1 MMQGISGAP
10 GVSGNAQAPFDPFVM
25 NQQQKDWY
33 VQLFNTMDTDRDG
46 EVSQPEA
53 VGYFMQS
60 GLPMNALVHIYQMC
74 DLNKDGKLD
83 MQEFICAIHIVMTC
97 RYVCISVQR

>member
-33 VQLFNTMDTDRDG
+33 VQLFNTMVRESGCDDC
-46 EVSQPEA
+46 
-53 VGYFMQS
+53 VGHRSRWRGFAARGCRLLYAEWPAYECTS
-60 GLPMNALVHIYQMC
+60 SHLPNV
-74 DLNKDGKLD
+74 
-83 MQEFICAIHIVMTC
+83 
-97 RYVCISVQR
+97 

>member
-1 MMQGISGAP
+1 MI
-10 GVSGNAQAPFDPFVM
+10 
-25 NQQQKDWY
+25 
-33 VQLFNTMDTDRDG
+33 VQDTDRDG
-46 EVSQPEA
+46 EVSQQEA

-83 MQEFICAIHIVMTC
+83 MQEFVCAIHIVMTC
-97 RYVCISVQR
+97 RYVCSIAQG